1 MELENSEGW
10 PLERLMAV
18 AKTDRPDVFVGQ
30 PENYKGI
37 GIYGGHFLG
46 QALAAGFETVEQPK
60 VAASFHAYFLKA
72 GNPELPL
79 IYEVT
84 SLRDGARSD
93 ARSITALQAGERV
106 FHMIASFK
114 LPEEGD
120 EHQKEMPQVITAPA
134 IIEERD
140 EKGEERFPYPM
151 MQGGRIE
158 MEFAGPSFRE
168 FVPDREDGLRLWL
181 RKTGSAGLN
190 ERETQIVLAF
200 LSDATLMFNSG
211 LSYGLPFQSH
221 RMTSLDQSVWFHGA
235 CNACDWMLYDQ
246 RSVAAAD
253 GRGLNEGEFYSSDGK
268 LIMSGAQESM
278 LRRM

>member
-1 MELENSEGW
+1 MELESIEGW
-10 PLERLMAV
+10 SLERLMTV
-18 AKTDRPDVFVGQ
+18 APTDRTGIFVGQ

-37 GIYGGHFLG
+37 GIYGGHLLG
-46 QALAAGFETVEQPK
+46 QALAAGLETVDEPK
-60 VAASFHAYFLKA
+60 LAASFHAYFLKA
-72 GNPELPL
+72 GNPKLPL
-79 IYEVT
+79 IYEVA

-93 ARSITALQAGERV
+93 ARSITALQDGERV

-114 LPEEGD
+114 LPEEG
-120 EHQKEMPQVITAPA
+120 EIHQKQMPQVITAPE
-134 IIEERD
+134 IIQERD
-140 EKGEERFPYPM
+140 ESGEERFPYPM
-151 MQGGRIE
+151 MQGARIE

-181 RKTGSAGLN
+181 RKIGNADLS
-190 ERETQIVLAF
+190 EREKQTVLAF

-221 RMTSLDQSVWFHGA
+221 RMTSLDQSAWFHGS
-235 CNACDWMLYDQ
+235 CNPCDWMLYDQ

-253 GRGLNEGEFYSSDGK
+253 GRGLNEGELYSADGK